1 MSFTHRLVRVEQ
13 GLTIKNI
20 VVVAYIILI
29 IGTIGGMAGHNFLIW
44 LHAFRRKYAYQK
56 AKGTV
61 QRLTPF
67 ERLWHW
73 GLFLSFTILVF
84 TGFMLKYPESV
95 WFRWLYTIGF
105 LESMRSYIHRIAAVL
120 LIGGSLVFAWY
131 ALLTRKGRRKW
142 LIEMFPVWGD
152 VRDAVQSVLYYLG
165 KAKEKPRSRVFG
177 YVEKSEYWALIW
189 GTAIMVVTGFILWF
203 PKWLPANWP
212 TWLIEVARLI
222 HFYEAVLAA
231 SAIVVWHFF
240 HTVFHP
246 SEYPMDTS
254 WLTGK
259 LTERE
264 AEHRFTPEAIDQQRP
279 PARSAEEPVE
289 PESPEWQDGSKKH
302 D

>member
-1 MSFTHRLVRVEQ
+1 MIARILARRAGKCDPEAVFT
-13 GLTIKNI
+13 
-20 VVVAYIILI
+20 
-29 IGTIGGMAGHNFLIW
+29 AGF
-44 LHAFRRKYAYQK
+44 
-56 AKGTV
+56 
-61 QRLTPF
+61 TPIPYKV
-67 ERLWHW
+67 
-73 GLFLSFTILVF
+73 FTIAGGVF
-84 TGFMLKYPESV
+84 RIDVPTFLLASV
-95 WFRWLYTIGF
+95 L
-105 LESMRSYIHRIAAVL
+105 SRSARFFAVASLFFFFGPPIKRFIDRYFNLLAIAFTVL